1 VRKWNDIIKATDWT
15 ATFQA
20 TSAEQQIQSSTNTA
34 PIVLTVNQ
42 HQYSNGDKVRVYG
55 HSSNKAANG
64 NWTVANVAP
73 NTFELTGSTGSGAG
87 NNVGNVASV
96 IDATGATLTIKL
108 NDKPVAGTAVFTLT
122 PTWIDQTLCEFS
134 ISLTDVQTAALTNK
148 ALYLRIYMR
157 DTAGKDSNIVSE
169 TLNIITL

>member
-1 VRKWNDIIKATDWT
+1 MRKWNDIIKGTDWT

-20 TSAEQQIQSSTNTA
+20 TSAEQQIQSSTNTS

-42 HQYSNGDKVRVYG
+42 NGYSNGDKVCVYG
-55 HSSNKAANG
+55 HSSNKAADG
-64 NWTVANVAP
+64 NWTVANVTP
-73 NTFELTGSTGSGAG
+73 NTFELAGSTGSGAG

-96 IDATGATLTIKL
+96 IDGTGATFTIVL
-108 NDKPVAGTAVFTLT
+108 NDGPVDGTVKFTLT

-134 ISLTDVQTAALTNK
+134 IALTDVQTATLTNK

-157 DTAGKDSNIVSE
+157 DTAGKNSNIVSE